1 MHEVGGTSLA
11 EVLDLMLHK
20 PGKWE
25 PAAHHMLDVTVRRLG
40 PLLVGVFGAMHTSEM
55 LYGGIIQGLSRE
67 ITLRAVSTLGIL
79 LDAIGRERRRT

>member
-11 EVLDLMLHK
+11 EVLDLMLRK

-25 PAAHHMLDVTVRRLG
+25 PAAHHMLDITVRRFG

-55 LYGGIIQGLSRE
+55 RYGGDYPGSV
-67 ITLRAVSTLGIL
+67 T
-79 LDAIGRERRRT
+79 